1 MRKKKYILFDLDGT
15 LTDPKEGIT
24 KSVQY
29 SLRRF
34 GIEEENLDAL
44 CPFIGPPLRD
54 SYIKFYGFSEEQAT
68 EAIGVYREYFCKDG
82 WVQNKV
88 YPGIRRL
95 LKDLRSAGRKLYVA
109 TSKPEPFA
117 VQILEHFEL
126 AEFFD
131 FIGGADLE
139 ETRVRKGDVIGYVRT
154 RCGLLQNARN
164 GIAKTDMVMVGDRE
178 YDVLGAREQGI
189 GSIGVLYGYGS
200 REELE
205 GCRAE
210 RIAQTVE
217 ELRGILL

>member
-24 KSVQY
+24 KSVQH

-54 SYIKFYGFSEEQAT
+54 SYMKFYGFSEEQAT

-126 AEFFD
+126 AEFF
-131 FIGGADLE
+131 
-139 ETRVRKGDVIGYVRT
+139 
-154 RCGLLQNARN
+154 
-164 GIAKTDMVMVGDRE
+164 
-178 YDVLGAREQGI
+178 
-189 GSIGVLYGYGS
+189 
-200 REELE
+200 
-205 GCRAE
+205 
-210 RIAQTVE
+210 
-217 ELRGILL
+217 